1 MNRRTF
7 NKLAGIG
14 ALRSMGGWPQLR
26 AQRTL
31 GAGVTA
37 RPAKWPE
44 EVYRRLLI
52 DTHIPDWD
60 SAFLAKFD
68 VVDYVNTIAG
78 AGFQSFMQ
86 PANSH
91 VGLSLW
97 RTKIGQMH
105 AGIKGRD
112 YFGEVMRE
120 CKLHGLHALAYYSL
134 VYDNWAFEHH
144 PDWRIVPDSGAT
156 TFQGKRYGV
165 VCPNSPY
172 REHALACLRELVGN
186 YDFEGIF
193 LDMVFWPAVCY
204 CSHCTARFRR
214 EQNAEPP
221 RVVDWN
227 DPAWRKFQSA
237 RQQWMLEFAHVV
249 TRTIKETRPITVCHQ
264 YSTVYLGWMFGAPLE
279 LRDAMDFV
287 GGDFYGGPAQ
297 HSLVCKTYYGLTRH
311 RPFEFMTSRT
321 RNLTDHVTIKPIE
334 EIRIESFMP
343 ALHSAAF
350 LMIDAINPDGTLNH
364 AVYEFM
370 GKLNAQRVPYEHF
383 YGGDLQADVAI
394 YYDKESLYNPDEQRV
409 RVGQLKAVHDCPHSN
424 AVVGLARILREA
436 HIPFGVVTN
445 ANLDQLKNYRAVMLP
460 TVLEMT
466 VGQAAKFRAFVEA
479 GGVLYASGPSSLD
492 RFDTAGPRYYL
503 EDVFGVR
510 YAGTEGTTM
519 TYLSPKDD
527 ATQKLLRPQDAFTFL
542 GPMIKATSLPG
553 AEVLMTV
560 TLPFVAPELG
570 QAIGSHFAAIHSNP
584 PALTPGADP
593 GVVINSFGKGRAV
606 WMAAPIEIGNEA
618 VNARLVVALLKR
630 VLPGPYYFE
639 MDAHPSVEMTLFH
652 QPDKQRLLA
661 GLLSMQQQLPPIPV
675 PATVQVQVPSGKRVS
690 AVVHLP
696 ERKPLRFDLVGPY
709 VQFKLEPFEALSMAL
724 VEYQ

>member
-1 MNRRTF
+1 
-7 NKLAGIG
+7 
-14 ALRSMGGWPQLR
+14 
-26 AQRTL
+26 
-31 GAGVTA
+31 
-37 RPAKWPE
+37 
-44 EVYRRLLI
+44 
-52 DTHIPDWD
+52 
-60 SAFLAKFD
+60 
-68 VVDYVNTIAG
+68 
-78 AGFQSFMQ
+78 
-86 PANSH
+86 
-91 VGLSLW
+91 
-97 RTKIGQMH
+97 
-105 AGIKGRD
+105 
-112 YFGEVMRE
+112 
-120 CKLHGLHALAYYSL
+120 
-134 VYDNWAFEHH
+134 
-144 PDWRIVPDSGAT
+144 
-156 TFQGKRYGV
+156 
-165 VCPNSPY
+165 
-172 REHALACLRELVGN
+172 
-186 YDFEGIF
+186 
-193 LDMVFWPAVCY
+193 
-204 CSHCTARFRR
+204 
-214 EQNAEPP
+214 
-221 RVVDWN
+221 
-227 DPAWRKFQSA
+227 
-237 RQQWMLEFAHVV
+237 
-249 TRTIKETRPITVCHQ
+249 
-264 YSTVYLGWMFGAPLE
+264 
-279 LRDAMDFV
+279 
-287 GGDFYGGPAQ
+287 
-297 HSLVCKTYYGLTRH
+297 
-311 RPFEFMTSRT
+311 
-321 RNLTDHVTIKPIE
+321 
-334 EIRIESFMP
+334 
-343 ALHSAAF
+343 
-350 LMIDAINPDGTLNH
+350 
-364 AVYEFM
+364 
-370 GKLNAQRVPYEHF
+370 
-383 YGGDLQADVAI
+383 
-394 YYDKESLYNPDEQRV
+394 
-409 RVGQLKAVHDCPHSN
+409 
-424 AVVGLARILREA
+424 
-436 HIPFGVVTN
+436 VVTN